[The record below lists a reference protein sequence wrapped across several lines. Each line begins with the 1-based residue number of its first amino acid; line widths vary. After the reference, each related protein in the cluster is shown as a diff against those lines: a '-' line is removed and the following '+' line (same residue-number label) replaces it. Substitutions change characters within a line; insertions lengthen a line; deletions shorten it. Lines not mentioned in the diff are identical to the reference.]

1 MRKARSPS
9 QRQLRVGETLRH
21 VLVDVLGRGGLRDP
35 ALQDVSIT
43 VSEVRVSPDL
53 KNATAF
59 VMPLGGQ
66 HADDV
71 VAALGRA
78 SSYLRSAVAAE
89 TQLRFAP
96 RIVFELDNSFTR
108 ASEIDA
114 LLRRPEVAQDL
125 QDDDLKDEDLPD
137 DEDGD
142 DSDGS

>member
-21 VLVDVLGRGGLRDP
+21 VLVEVLGRGGLRDP
-35 ALQDVSIT
+35 VLHDVSIT

-59 VMPLGGQ
+59 VMPLGGID
-66 HADDV
+66 AEDV

-78 SSYLRSAVAAE
+78 APYLRSAVAAE

-96 RIVFELDNSFTR
+96 RIIFELDRSFTR
-108 ASEIDA
+108 ATEIDA
-114 LLRRPEVAQDL
+114 LLQRPEVAQDL
-125 QDDDLKDEDLPD
+125 QSKE
-137 DEDGD
+137 EG
-142 DSDGS
+142 DGS

>member
-1 MRKARSPS
+1 
-9 QRQLRVGETLRH
+9 VGETLRH

-59 VMPLGGQ
+59 VMPLGGRD
-66 HADDV
+66 ADEV
-71 VAALGRA
+71 VEALGRA
-78 SSYLRSAVAAE
+78 SPYLRSAVAAE

-96 RIVFELDNSFTR
+96 RIVFELDRSFNR

-114 LLRRPEVAQDL
+114 LLKRPEVAQDL
-125 QDDDLKDEDLPD
+125 R
-137 DEDGD
+137 DGD
-142 DSDGS
+142 ENDGS